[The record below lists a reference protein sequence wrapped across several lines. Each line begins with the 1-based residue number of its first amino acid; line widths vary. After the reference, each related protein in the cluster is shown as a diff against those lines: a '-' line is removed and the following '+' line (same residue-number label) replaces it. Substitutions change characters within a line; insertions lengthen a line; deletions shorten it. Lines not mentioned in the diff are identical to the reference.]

1 MASMVILQHAAEVLQ
16 SITSQ
21 VSKLVAP
28 SKKHAH
34 DYLVYLGLVYL
45 FAQASSTS
53 LPRPGLPAF
62 NTHASSKRGARAG
75 GRTGG
80 DIFENMDVV
89 WISSFMGSP
98 GLGTITIRS
107 ALKS

>member
-1 MASMVILQHAAEVLQ
+1 MGPEMGALNIYHG
-16 SITSQ
+16 
-21 VSKLVAP
+21 
-28 SKKHAH
+28 HAH
-34 DYLVYLGLVYL
+34 DYLVYLGPVYL
-45 FAQASSTS
+45 FAQASSTC

-62 NTHASSKRGARAG
+62 NTHASSKRD

-80 DIFENMDVV
+80 DILENIDFV